1 MKVVI
6 APDKFK
12 GSLSSQEVANAIE
25 EGILQAMP
33 NCSIQKLYVADGGD
47 GTAEALTASLHGEWI
62 EIPTINPIG
71 HSITGRYG
79 IINQDTAIIDVATA
93 SGISL
98 LKPTEYAPLTANTI
112 GTGKII
118 ADALKKGIKKIM
130 IGVGGSATTDAGTG
144 ILHELGYRFF
154 DAQGNEV
161 QPGGLGL
168 ASISYIDS
176 SQRIPEI
183 DGCEFTILCDVDVTF
198 HGPNGAA
205 YLFARQKGADNKTIK
220 LLDNGLMSFAKVL
233 QRQYGKQVKD
243 QSYAGAAGSVGGTLW
258 AVLNAKLTSGIYT
271 ILKTIKF
278 EQAIKN
284 ADLVVTGEGRM
295 DKLTL
300 LGKAPYGVCGE
311 AAWNGVPTIA
321 FVGSLDDADR
331 LNEYGFLSVYPIQP
345 GPMTLNE
352 AMNPQSTYENLRRTS
367 TQVFRTLLIN
377 HKQTDSTKRF
387 F

>member
-33 NCSIQKLYVADGGD
+33 DCSIQKLYVADGGD
-47 GTAEALTASLHGEWI
+47 GTAEALTASLRGEWI
-62 EIPTINPIG
+62 ELQTIDPIG
-71 HSITGRYG
+71 RPIVGKYG

-93 SGISL
+93 SGISQ
-98 LKPTEYAPLTANTI
+98 LKQNEYAPLTTNTI
-112 GTGKII
+112 GTGRII
-118 ADALKKGIKKIM
+118 ADALKRGLRHIM

-154 DAQGNEV
+154 DAEGKEV
-161 QPGGLGL
+161 NPGGIGL
-168 ASISYIDS
+168 SSISRIDD

-183 DGCEFTILCDVDVTF
+183 DGCDFTILCDVDVNYY
-198 HGPNGAA
+198 GPNGAA
-205 YLFARQKGADNKTIK
+205 YLFARQKGADDNTIEQ
-220 LLDNGLMSFAKVL
+220 LDNGLKSFAKVL
-233 QRQYGKQVKD
+233 NRQYGKQVKD
-243 QSYAGAAGSVGGTLW
+243 QSFAGAAGSVGGTLW

-271 ILKTIKF
+271 ILKTIRF

-311 AAWNGVPTIA
+311 AARNGVPTIA
-321 FVGSLDDADR
+321 FVGSMDDADR
-331 LNEYGFLSVYPIQP
+331 LNEYGFLAVYPIQP
-345 GPMTLNE
+345 GPITLSE
-352 AMNPQSTYENLRRTS
+352 AMNPTSTYENLRRAS

-377 HKQTDSTKRF
+377 HKPTNSMKRF